1 MPTSMGYADRVL
13 ASPYAW
19 LLTLAVLLALV
30 LATLL
35 RLLLHRN
42 APRRARDRR
51 LTLVFI
57 FAAAA
62 VALAAA
68 TLIVYEP
75 STLFAAEAL
84 VFLGVAAGVLTFALY
99 FLRAVGIP
107 LLFLLSA
114 FGVFSIY
121 LAEPWQPVAGE
132 RELLGVTVL
141 AAGESAMSIEV
152 RPLPGEPTGAEVLRL
167 PGATLSAQVE
177 LVRYHP
183 YWFVLG
189 RRLGA
194 RAVALR
200 GRPAETTAAGAS
212 DAGAGGDGDGVAPTE
227 DVEFPAPCTDGLCRF
242 VRARLPSIPGI
253 DVERVETQTVPAAPL
268 ARYRLM
274 VAEPGTVRLE
284 PE

>member
-1 MPTSMGYADRVL
+1 MGYADRVL

-19 LLTLAVLLALV
+19 LLTLAVLLAVV
-30 LATLL
+30 LTTLL
-35 RLLLHRN
+35 RLLLHRD

-51 LTLVFI
+51 LTLVFVV
-57 FAAAA
+57 AAAA

-84 VFLGVAAGVLTFALY
+84 VFFGVAAGVLTFALY

-141 AAGESAMSIEV
+141 ATGGATMSIEV
-152 RPLPGEPTGAEVLRL
+152 RPLPGEPTGSEVLRL
-167 PGATLSAQVE
+167 PGAALSAQVE

-183 YWFVLG
+183 YWFLLG

-194 RAVALR
+194 RVVALR
-200 GRPAETTAAGAS
+200 GRPADGAAPS
-212 DAGAGGDGDGVAPTE
+212 E
-227 DVEFPAPCTDGLCRF
+227 DVEFPDPCTDGLCRF
-242 VRARLPSIPGI
+242 VLARLPAIPGI
-253 DVERVETQTVPAAPL
+253 AVERVETDAVAAAPL
-268 ARYRLM
+268 SRYRLLA
-274 VAEPGTVRLE
+274 AESGSVRFE
-284 PE
+284 SE